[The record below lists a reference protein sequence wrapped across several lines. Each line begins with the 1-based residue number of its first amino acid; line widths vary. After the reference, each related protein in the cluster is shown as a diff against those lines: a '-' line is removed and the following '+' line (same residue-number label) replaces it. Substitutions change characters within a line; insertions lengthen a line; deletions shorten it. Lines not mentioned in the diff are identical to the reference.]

1 MKRIILIILSLLLII
16 NLGYSNSNKVKK
28 PKKNYLQY
36 KISLEVG
43 GGIKKLS
50 NDYFDEVYGENTNIY
65 YNFGVSYKFSK
76 SMGIFLRY
84 ELFKAKGKLTFTE
97 DETELNINPLEF
109 GLRFIASNALF
120 MPYIELG
127 GGYYMYKEE
136 NLIGKID
143 DKDFGF
149 FGALGF
155 RINVHKNVYIFAK
168 GKYVFLKVNPNNE
181 DEDIDLGGLG
191 FGGGIGFKF

>member
-1 MKRIILIILSLLLII
+1 MKRFIIIILSMLLLI
-16 NLGYSNSNKVKK
+16 NLGLSKEKKHKK

-36 KISLEVG
+36 KISLEAG
-43 GGIKKLS
+43 AGIKKLS
-50 NDYFDEVYGENTNIY
+50 NDYYDDVYGQNTNIY

-76 SMGIFLRY
+76 TMGIFLRY
-84 ELFKAKGKLTFTE
+84 ELFKAKGGLTYTKE
-97 DETELNINPLEF
+97 ETELNINPLEF

-143 DKDFGF
+143 EKDFGF
-149 FGALGF
+149 FGAFGF
-155 RINVHKNVYIFAK
+155 RINVHKKVYVFARA
-168 GKYVFLKVNPNNE
+168 KYVFLKVVNPKNNE
-181 DEDIDLGGLG
+181 DVNLGGLG